1 MKLLKFSFVVL
12 TSIFILFSS
21 NWFHVSAKAEIDVE
35 RQKPIT
41 FVLIHGA
48 WGDSSYWDK
57 TANELKQM
65 GHKVHTPNLPG
76 HGKDKN
82 KSVKHTDYVKS
93 VVNYVKERNLK
104 DFVLVGHSF
113 GGTVISKV
121 AEQIPDRIKRLVFM
135 DAFVLADGNSVA
147 DEIPAEGKQLW
158 TELTKKSKDHAIQLP
173 FPIWRETF
181 MNNAD
186 LSLAKKIYETVTP
199 EPAGPLF
206 EKLNLSKFYKSNI
219 PKSYFYL
226 TEDIAVP
233 QGEQYSWHPH
243 MSSRLGLFRLV
254 TTQGDH
260 MTMFHVKPAIVAKKL
275 VEAGRD

>member
-1 MKLLKFSFVVL
+1 MRFSKHFIIIL
-12 TSIFILFSS
+12 MSMLISIQC
-21 NWFHVSAKAEIDVE
+21 VSLVKAEFEMDP
-35 RQKPIT
+35 QKPIS

-57 TANELKQM
+57 TAEELRKM
-65 GHKVHTPNLPG
+65 GHIVRTLNLPG
-76 HGKDKN
+76 HGQDMN
-82 KSVKHTDYVKS
+82 KAVKHADYVKS
-93 VVNYVKERNLK
+93 VVTYIKEKNLK
-104 DFVLVGHSF
+104 NVVLVGHSF

-121 AEQIPDRIKRLVFM
+121 AEQVPDRIRRLVFM
-135 DAFVLADGNSVA
+135 DAFVVEDGKSTA
-147 DEIPAEGKQLW
+147 DEVPPEARALW
-158 TELTKKSKDHAIQLP
+158 AKIAKESKNNTIQLP

-181 MNNAD
+181 MNNA
-186 LSLAKKIYETVTP
+186 SLELAEKVYKTVTP

-206 EKLNLSKFYKSNI
+206 EKLNLTKFYTLKI

-233 QGEQYSWHPH
+233 QGEKYGWHPH

-254 TTQGDH
+254 TAQGDH
-260 MTMFHVKPAIVAKKL
+260 MTPFHTNPKMVADKL